1 MGTVTLS
8 SKGQLTIPRRLRDA
22 LGLAPGTRLQAPGLQ
37 ASIDPQGRLVLVPA
51 TYEPEDLFRDRP
63 AVRRTMSLE
72 DMEHALASAVGHED
86 P

>member
-1 MGTVTLS
+1 MDTVTLS
-8 SKGQLTIPRRLRDA
+8 SKGQFTIPRRLRDA
-22 LGLAPGTRLQAPGLQ
+22 LGLAPGSRLQV
-37 ASIDPQGRLVLVPA
+37 SIDPQGRLVLVPA

-72 DMEHALASAVGHED
+72 AMEHAIASAAGHED

>member
-1 MGTVTLS
+1 MDTVTLS
-8 SKGQLTIPRRLRDA
+8 SKGQLTIPRQLRDA
-22 LGLAPGTRLQAPGLQ
+22 LGLGPGSRLQ
-37 ASIDPQGRLVLVPA
+37 ASIDPQGLLVLVPA

-72 DMEHALASAVGHED
+72 DMEHAIASAIASAVGHED